1 MELVTK
7 QLSRTSSQ
15 APSSVVLILVA
26 IGILAG
32 PVVSVILTLF
42 ADLNVKECTE
52 QERQD
57 ICPQWQ
63 TYYDA
68 VLGAGTFWFLDLMP
82 RLAASALTLHLSIC
96 AGYIGL
102 IHLGVI
108 DPK

>member
-1 MELVTK
+1 MELVTT
-7 QLSRTSSQ
+7 QLSRASSQ
-15 APSSVVLILVA
+15 ASSSVVLILVA
-26 IGILAG
+26 LGILVG
-32 PVVSVILTLF
+32 PIISVILTLF
-42 ADLNVKECTE
+42 ADLDVKKCTE

-57 ICPQWQ
+57 GCPQWQ

-68 VLGAGTFWFLDLMP
+68 VLGGGTFWFLDLMP

-96 AGYIGL
+96 AGYVGL